1 MAFLDNSGDIILD
14 AVLTEAGRRKL
25 SRGQAL
31 EINAFALGDDEIN
44 YGTYNIDHP
53 SGDAYYDLELL
64 QTPVLESI
72 TGRAAGINHGLLK
85 MPDRSNLLYLPEVMV
100 NTKNLT
106 AYGMSSTRPV
116 DNNFRPYRGAF
127 YIFATPDT
135 FVEFDRA
142 ATAGE
147 VPADFKLKDH
157 SYNAP
162 MVGPVS
168 TTILLES
175 GLNTTEVTKNA
186 TSLNDFVVANGL
198 RNQQYLVDVDRRLFS
213 SVSIPSP
220 GGGTINLGMGYD
232 ESTGIFLFEGD
243 FMNGVLGRVSEGTS
257 KGELFN
263 YIRTGIP
270 TITGMPRL
278 RLFEADATVTAPPV
292 SSYSMFAGPTAD
304 ICAFVPLPNVSV
316 LGTSTVNRLWTDLG
330 KLVTGAQLM
339 PGASDTFASNT
350 FYFIDTFVYV
360 TGANTGASTQFTV
373 RLVRKA

>member
-85 MPDRSNLLYLPEVMV
+85 MPDRSNLLYLPELMV

-106 AYGMSSTRPV
+106 AFGITPAAPV

-127 YIFATPDT
+127 YIFVTPDT

-142 ATAGE
+142 AAASE
-147 VPADFKLKDH
+147 VPADFKLRDH

-162 MVGPVS
+162 TVGPVS

-175 GLNTTEVTKNA
+175 GLNTTEVTKDI
-186 TSLNDFVVANGL
+186 TSRNDFVVSNGL

-213 SVSIPSP
+213 SMAIPK
-220 GGGTINLGMGYD
+220 MAGYGPMLRCRYSSSD
-232 ESTGIFLFEGD
+232 GKFIFEADL
-243 FMNGVLGRVSEGTS
+243 MNGVLGRVPEGTS

-263 YIRTGIP
+263 YIRTGVP
-270 TITGMPRL
+270 TVNSAANL
-278 RLFEADATVTAPPV
+278 ELFEADSTVTAPAV
-292 SSYSMFAGPTAD
+292 STYSMFAGPTAD
-304 ICAFVPLPNVSV
+304 ICGFVPLPNVSV

-339 PGASDTFASNT
+339 PGATSTFASNT

>member
-162 MVGPVS
+162 TVGPVS

-175 GLNTTEVTKNA
+175 GLNTTEVAKNT
-186 TSLNDFVVANGL
+186 TSRNDFVVSNGL

-213 SVSIPSP
+213 SMAVPRMAGSGPMLRSRYNSSD
-220 GGGTINLGMGYD
+220 GK
-232 ESTGIFLFEGD
+232 FVFEAD
-243 FMNGVLGRVSEGTS
+243 FMNGVLGRVPEGTS
-257 KGELFN
+257 RGELFN
-263 YIRTGIP
+263 YIRTGVP
-270 TITGMPRL
+270 TVNSAPDL
-278 RLFEADATVTAPPV
+278 ELFEADSTVTAAPV

-304 ICAFVPLPNVSV
+304 ICAFVPNPNVSV

-339 PGASDTFASNT
+339 PGATSTFASNT